1 MNGKMFMATNLLS
14 QTSKMPCK
22 SISLD
27 AILCNTGSVLA
38 KIPGTPC
45 HKCYALRG
53 NYNRPSVK
61 KAMAKRLTFM
71 TNKYFIERMVLLLAN
86 EELFRWFDSGDIQ
99 SEQMGNDIIEVC
111 EQTPWC
117 THWLPSKEYKMWRNI
132 LSTRVLPANV
142 CLRLSTPMD
151 DAKPVNGFKHT
162 TTTYNTKGSLSYVGF
177 KCQAHKNK
185 TYNCG
190 SCRACWDNKVS
201 NIAYPKRYER
211 KVA

>member
-1 MNGKMFMATNLLS
+1 MLS

-27 AILCNTGSVLA
+27 AILCKTGSVLA
-38 KIPGTPC
+38 KVSGTPC

-53 NYNRPSVK
+53 FYNMPSVK
-61 KAMAKRLTFM
+61 KAMAKRLKFM
-71 TNKYFIERMVLLLAN
+71 TDTNNFITQMVIELDN
-86 EELFRWFDSGDIQ
+86 EHYFRWFDSGDIQ
-99 SEQMGNDIIEVC
+99 SEKMGHDIIEVC

-117 THWLPSKEYKMWRNI
+117 NHWLPSKEYKMWRNI
-132 LSTRVLPANV
+132 LKTRVLPANV

-162 TTTYNTKGSLSYVGF
+162 ATTYNTKDSLSYVGY
-177 KCQAHKNK
+177 KCNAHKNK
-185 TYNCG
+185 IYNCEE
-190 SCRACWDNKVS
+190 CRKCWSNEVS